1 METGILSLLL
11 GVWIGEVFILTQKAQ
26 THMAFDPQIHFEEFT
41 LPMLLHLGN
50 MMDMQTYFPKY
61 YL

>member
-1 METGILSLLL
+1 
-11 GVWIGEVFILTQKAQ
+11 
-26 THMAFDPQIHFEEFT
+26 MAFDPQIHFEEFT

-50 MMDMQTYFPKY
+50 MMDMQTYSPKY